1 KGSPYNNKSE
11 DLLATDD
18 IIQIN
23 GFNFDTCSYITVLKD
38 IGKCIDSKTV
48 RLRVRRGSKF
58 NLEDSETNPKKKRA
72 VAFAIEP
79 VGEKRLLDLQ
89 INGRVQ
95 RIETEDLP
103 PSVQNVLTKRTLFLT
118 DFISKTLN
126 KGSSACNKLKEN
138 SIISLSNTSETSSTS
153 PCKTMAMA
161 EQPKPHH
168 RYRINGGPGT
178 VLPPD
183 ETTNEMAVDCPAA
196 YVAANPPR
204 SGVSTPRNMF
214 DVPPPTPLDSTAV
227 SSQKNKTTKDLE
239 AAAAVA
245 ETLPQPDMNFQR
257 INRMR
262 ESVKR
267 QKEQRLR
274 D

>member
-1 KGSPYNNKSE
+1 
-11 DLLATDD
+11 
-18 IIQIN
+18 
-23 GFNFDTCSYITVLKD
+23 
-38 IGKCIDSKTV
+38 
-48 RLRVRRGSKF
+48 
-58 NLEDSETNPKKKRA
+58 
-72 VAFAIEP
+72 
-79 VGEKRLLDLQ
+79 
-89 INGRVQ
+89 
-95 RIETEDLP
+95 
-103 PSVQNVLTKRTLFLT
+103 
-118 DFISKTLN
+118 
-126 KGSSACNKLKEN
+126 
-138 SIISLSNTSETSSTS
+138 
-153 PCKTMAMA
+153 MAMA

-274 D
+274 DMEVRHQMKQEEGSKKIERLKQMTPEQEVKARKTGVDNYGFERDSYIQADQEDKPQIGIESMFMALKNVRGKNKKSRIVR